1 MDPAPWFWLA
11 VAALVLWGIEGIF
24 YKLSTNHVSAES
36 ALIWLM
42 VAFFIVSPFLSG
54 GSPLFSYSRTSLFLG
69 LLAGLLNAVASW
81 ALLAAMRHGGKA
93 SIVVPFTSLYPLI
106 VTLAAPFVL
115 NESITPLQGG
125 GVICALVAV
134 ILLAS

>member
-1 MDPAPWFWLA
+1 
-11 VAALVLWGIEGIF
+11 
-24 YKLSTNHVSAES
+24 
-36 ALIWLM
+36 M

-54 GSPLFSYSRTSLFLG
+54 GSPLFSYSRTSLFWG
-69 LLAGLLNAVASW
+69 LLAGLLNSVACW